1 MWRYEVMDPYWSYED
16 LGVFFFVLALL
27 NVAVRLAVRSH
38 WLRSTELV
46 SPSLGVQSGLIIFL
60 GIALY
65 MILKWRYRRPVLAP
79 LGWRRPT
86 RFFFSIS
93 ILGGLIA
100 ALGMTYLAH
109 LQGHAMPTIPAK
121 AFIVLGLLLGPILEE
136 SVFRGCL
143 LPVLTRSIGSAA
155 SVLATAILFAAFHGP
170 GDITHW
176 VWFTATGLSYGSL
189 RLASGTTTAP
199 AFVHATCNLI
209 LFLSAQL

>member
-1 MWRYEVMDPYWSYED
+1 MEPYWSYGD

-27 NVAVRLAVRSH
+27 NVAVRLAVRSQ

-46 SPSLGVQSGLIIFL
+46 NPSLGLQSCLIIFL

-65 MILKWRYRRPVLAP
+65 VILKWRYRRPVLAP
-79 LGWRRPT
+79 LGWRKPT

-100 ALGMTYLAH
+100 ALGMTYLTH
-109 LQGHAMPTIPAK
+109 LRGHVMPTVPAK
-121 AFIVLGLLLGPILEE
+121 AFIVLGLWLGPILEE
-136 SVFRGCL
+136 SVFRGCM
-143 LPVLTRSIGSAA
+143 LPVLTRSMGSAA
-155 SVLATAILFAAFHGP
+155 SVLATAVLFAAFHGP

-189 RLASGTTTAP
+189 RLASETTTA
-199 AFVHATCNLI
+199 AAIMHATCNLT
-209 LFLSAQL
+209 LFLSARL